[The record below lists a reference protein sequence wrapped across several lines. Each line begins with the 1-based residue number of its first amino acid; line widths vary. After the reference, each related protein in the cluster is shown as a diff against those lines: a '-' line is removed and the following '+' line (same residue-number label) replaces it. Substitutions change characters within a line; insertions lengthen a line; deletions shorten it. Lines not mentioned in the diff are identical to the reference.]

1 MAVRAAILVVTV
13 AVGGAIGTLAVG
25 LVVGMP
31 GGELAH
37 LGLLLVPAVCATA
50 VAAVLARPLLLRAP
64 VRHRL
69 IATAVMAS
77 ALSLLNLT
85 VLGLMMFVNRQD
97 AVLVV
102 VLVLYSVAAGIG
114 LALVQAAATA
124 RAINK
129 LLTSAQS
136 LAEGDLS
143 VRTGHLDAAPE
154 LDVLA
159 HGLDSMTEQ
168 LARSISLARDADE
181 KRRDLITA
189 VSHDLRTPLA
199 GLRAMVEAIDE
210 RVVEDPPSLRRYASE
225 MRRAVSSL
233 VLLVDDL
240 FELAQL
246 DVGGIE
252 VDATRIPLQSVVGSV
267 LAACTMQAR
276 TKGLALE
283 SSIEDAADTLCSPR
297 LARVLQNLVQNAI
310 RHTPSDG
317 SVLILAHRGLA
328 ELEIAVVDTG
338 EGIPAEN
345 LDRVF
350 EPFWRGDSSRSAVGS
365 GLGLALAKR
374 IVETLGGTLRAES
387 RPGMGS
393 RFAVVMPYRADR
405 EAPAWLA

>member
-1 MAVRAAILVVTV
+1 VTALRPGILVITV
-13 AVGGAIGTLAVG
+13 AVSGAIGTLAVG

-31 GGELAH
+31 GDELAH
-37 LGLLLVPAVCATA
+37 LGLMLVPAVGAT
-50 VAAVLARPLLLRAP
+50 VGAAVLARPLLLRAP
-64 VRHRL
+64 IRHRL

-77 ALSLLNLT
+77 ALSLVNLT
-85 VLGLMMFVNRQD
+85 VLGLKMFVNRQD
-97 AVLVV
+97 AILVEVLI
-102 VLVLYSVAAGIG
+102 LYSVGAGIG
-114 LALVQAAATA
+114 VALVQATATA

-129 LLTSAQS
+129 LLTSARS

-143 VRTGHLDAAPE
+143 LRTGHLDAAPE

-159 HGLDSMTEQ
+159 HALDSMAEQ

-225 MRRAVSSL
+225 MRRAVGSL

-252 VDATRIPLQSVVGSV
+252 LDATRIPLHSVVRSV
-267 LAACTMQAR
+267 LAACTMQAS

-283 SSIEDAADTLCSPR
+283 ANIDDAADTLCSPR

-317 SVLILAHRGLA
+317 SVLILAHRGSA
-328 ELEIAVVDTG
+328 ELEIEVVDSG

-350 EPFWRGDSSRSAVGS
+350 EPFWRGDASRSAGGS

-374 IVETLGGTLRAES
+374 IVETLGGTLQAES
-387 RPGMGS
+387 HPGIGS
-393 RFAVVMPYRADR
+393 RFAVVMPYGAG
-405 EAPAWLA
+405 